1 MIDLSK
7 SRVLIV
13 DDTKANVDA
22 LIHVLQQDY
31 KLSVALSGEAAL
43 RAADKS
49 PPDMI
54 LLDVMMPG
62 IDGFEVC
69 QRLREKPAFR
79 DIPVMFLTGLN
90 DVANKARGFEVG
102 GNDYLTKPFEAL
114 EVRARVKAHL
124 TAKAYADSVKE
135 KIASEM
141 RIARDIQAGILHCE
155 IAGDLA
161 DTGLNVSARLES
173 AREVGGDL
181 YVILR
186 SSDKV
191 LAAVGDVSGKGVA
204 AAIFMAVATTLL
216 RSIAR
221 QIHAPDR
228 ILSQL
233 NNELVNQN
241 PHGMFVTLA
250 CAVIDSTRN
259 TISYASA
266 GHPSPILL
274 RPGNSPA
281 FPFEATGTM
290 AGILPDSEYTAIQ
303 ADLLPGDCYVF
314 YSDGVTEAF
323 NAEGQIFGERRLLDA
338 AAQNQGL
345 NPEQLVAAIQQAVST
360 FAGDHP
366 QSDDITLL
374 AIHRNN

>member
-1 MIDLSK
+1 MIDLSE

-22 LIHVLQQDY
+22 LIQVLQHDY

-43 RAADKS
+43 RAAEKS

-69 QRLREKPAFR
+69 QRIREKPAFR

-124 TAKAYADSVKE
+124 TAKAYSDSVKE
-135 KIASEM
+135 RIASEM
-141 RIARDIQAGILHCE
+141 RIARDIQAGILQCE
-155 IAGDLA
+155 SSGDLTG
-161 DTGLNVSARLES
+161 TGLSVSARLVS

-186 SSDKV
+186 SADSV
-191 LAAVGDVSGKGVA
+191 LVAVGDVSGKGVA
-204 AAIFMAVATTLL
+204 AAIFMAMATTLL

-221 QIHAPDR
+221 QIHAPDL

-233 NNELVNQN
+233 NYELVKQN

-250 CAVIDSTRN
+250 CAVLDSVRN

-274 RPGNSPA
+274 RPGNPPTY
-281 FPFEATGTM
+281 PFKATGTM
-290 AGILPDSEYTAIQ
+290 AGILADSEFTAIQ
-303 ADLLPGDCYVF
+303 TELLPGDSYLF

-323 NAEGQIFGERRLLDA
+323 DSEGRIFGEKRLLDA
-338 AAQNQGL
+338 ASQNQGL
-345 NPEQLVAAIQQAVST
+345 NPDKLAEAIQQTVSA
-360 FAGDHP
+360 FAGNRP

-374 AIHRNN
+374 AIQRSS

>member
-1 MIDLSK
+1 MIDLSE

-22 LIHVLQQDY
+22 LIQVLQQDY
-31 KLSVALSGEAAL
+31 RLSVALSGEAAL
-43 RAADKS
+43 RAAEKS

-54 LLDVMMPG
+54 LLDVMMQG

-124 TAKAYADSVKE
+124 SAKAYSDSVKE

-141 RIARDIQAGILHCE
+141 RIARDIQTGILQSE
-155 IAGDLA
+155 IPGDLA
-161 DTGLNVSARLES
+161 GTGLDVSARLES

-186 SSDKV
+186 SGDKV
-191 LAAVGDVSGKGVA
+191 LVAVGDVSGKGVA
-204 AAIFMAVATTLL
+204 AAFFMAVTTTLL

-221 QIHAPDR
+221 QVHSPDL

-241 PHGMFVTLA
+241 PQGMFVTLG
-250 CAVIDSTRN
+250 CAVLDSTRN
-259 TISYASA
+259 TISYAGA
-266 GHPSPILL
+266 GHPSPVLL
-274 RPGNSPA
+274 RPGQTPVC
-281 FPFEATGTM
+281 PFESTGTV
-290 AGILPDSEYTAIQ
+290 AGILADSQYSPIQ
-303 ADLLPGDCYVF
+303 ADLLPGDCYLF

-338 AAQNQGL
+338 TAQYQEL
-345 NPEQLVAAIQQAVST
+345 NPEQLVAAIQKSVST
-360 FAGDHP
+360 FASDHP
-366 QSDDITLL
+366 QSDDMTLL
-374 AIHRNN
+374 AIRRSS